1 YLCEVRDR
9 EHWRLEQGCHNFEEY
24 LARKF
29 PASRRKAYYLMSIHD
44 HLRPFLQQR
53 EIDQIGWSKGAEL
66 AKVARSQG
74 RAFQSATWL
83 HKARQLPR
91 EEFKREVEHFFTGQY
106 PEPTETLCFRLS
118 EGQMEVVERAL
129 HTAALMVGS
138 EKSRS
143 HCLEL
148 ICADFLAGA
157 SLEADPALLYL
168 SFSRLYQHLQPQDQ
182 LRFLHEVQSQ
192 RPKASVS

>member
-1 YLCEVRDR
+1 MTLIGGRT
-9 EHWRLEQGCHNFEEY
+9 GFEEY

-29 PASRRKAYYLMSIHD
+29 PGSRRKAYYLMSIHD
-44 HLRPFLQQR
+44 HLRPFLR
-53 EIDQIGWSKGAEL
+53 AKEIDELGWSKAAEL

-74 RAFQSATWL
+74 REFKCATWM

-91 EEFKREVEHFFTGQY
+91 EEFQREVEHYFTGKY
-106 PEPTETLCFRLS
+106 PEPTETLCFKLTES
-118 EGQMEVVERAL
+118 QMEVVEKAL
-129 HTAALMVGS
+129 HIAALMVGS

-157 SLEADPALLYL
+157 SLEANPELLYFSL
-168 SFSRLYQHLQPQDQ
+168 SRLYEFLRPEERLRLLDAVQTKQPM
-182 LRFLHEVQSQ
+182 
-192 RPKASVS
+192 ASVPESAKSTS